1 MLTIAKSGLNAAMH
15 ELKVVSNNVANA
27 SSTGFKASRS
37 NFADI
42 YAVASDAR
50 PQIDRGYGTRIM
62 ESQRTHIQGSLIETG
77 GALDIAI
84 SGEGMFAVRRPETP
98 EDLQFTR
105 NGAIE
110 MTLDGKLVSGDGHEF
125 LSTDLEPITIP
136 FSVEDANGR
145 FRRLSQIMVENDGMV
160 KASYGQGV
168 DFNLAKLGLALFS
181 DESKLAAD
189 GSNYFRAS
197 PGSGAP
203 EVVAPLGARSGPLE
217 PGFLEAANVD
227 ITSELNL
234 MIRAQHAFS
243 GVSRLM
249 QSEVEIV
256 RKFTG

>member
-1 MLTIAKSGLNAAMH
+1 MLAIAKSGLNAALH

-37 NFADI
+37 SFADS
-42 YAVASDAR
+42 YAQASDSR
-50 PQIDRGYGTRIM
+50 PEIDTGYGARIR
-62 ESQRTHIQGSLIETG
+62 ESQRSHVQGSLRETG
-77 GALDIAI
+77 GALDVAVN
-84 SGEGMFAVRRPETP
+84 GEGMFVVRRPETP

-110 MTLDGKLVSGDGHEF
+110 LTLEGKLVSGDGHDF
-125 LSTDLEPITIP
+125 LSDELTPITIP

-145 FRRLSQIMVENDGMV
+145 VRRLSQITVQDDGMI

-181 DESKLAAD
+181 DESKLIAD
-189 GSNYFRAS
+189 GSNYFRTS

-203 EVVAPLGARSGPLE
+203 DIVAPLGVRSGALE

-227 ITSELNL
+227 VTNELNL

-249 QSEVEIV
+249 QSEVEMV

>member
-1 MLTIAKSGLNAAMH
+1 MLTIAKSGLNAALH

-37 NFADI
+37 SFADS
-42 YAVASDAR
+42 YAQASDSR
-50 PQIDRGYGTRIM
+50 PEIDTGYGARIR
-62 ESQRTHIQGSLIETG
+62 ESQRSHVQGSLRETG
-77 GALDIAI
+77 GALDVAVN
-84 SGEGMFAVRRPETP
+84 GEGMFVVRRPEAP

-110 MTLDGKLVSGDGHEF
+110 LTLEGKLVSGDGHEF
-125 LSTDLEPITIP
+125 LSDELTPITIP

-145 FRRLSQIMVENDGMV
+145 VRRLSQITVQDDGMI

-181 DESKLAAD
+181 DESKLIAD
-189 GSNYFRAS
+189 GSNYFRTS

-203 EVVAPLGARSGPLE
+203 DIVAPLGVRSGALE

-227 ITSELNL
+227 VTNELNL

-249 QSEVEIV
+249 QSEVEMV

>member
-37 NFADI
+37 NFSDS
-42 YAVASDAR
+42 YAQASETR
-50 PQIDRGYGTRIM
+50 PEIDKGYGTHIR
-62 ESQRTHIQGSLIETG
+62 EPQRSHAQGSLMETG
-77 GALDIAI
+77 GALDVAVN
-84 SGEGMFAVRRPETP
+84 GEGMFVVRRPETP

-110 MTLDGKLVSGDGHEF
+110 LTLDGKLVSGDGHEF
-125 LSTDLEPITIP
+125 LSADLTPINIP

-145 FRRLSQIMVENDGMV
+145 LRRLSQITVEDDGMI

-181 DESKLAAD
+181 DESKLLAD
-189 GSNYFRAS
+189 GSNYFRSS
-197 PGSGAP
+197 PGSGEP
-203 EVVAPLGARSGPLE
+203 EIVTPLGVRSGALE

-234 MIRAQHAFS
+234 MMRAQHAFS

-249 QSEVEIV
+249 QSEVEMV

>member
-1 MLTIAKSGLNAAMH
+1 MLTIAKSGLDAAMH

-37 NFADI
+37 SFSDS
-42 YAVASDAR
+42 YAQASETR
-50 PQIDRGYGTRIM
+50 PEIDKGYGTHIR
-62 ESQRTHIQGSLIETG
+62 EPQRSHAQGSLMETG
-77 GALDIAI
+77 GALDVAV
-84 SGEGMFAVRRPETP
+84 SGEGMFIVRRPEAP

-110 MTLDGKLVSGDGHEF
+110 LRLDGKLVSGDGHEF
-125 LSTDLEPITIP
+125 LSADLTPITIP

-145 FRRLSQIMVENDGMV
+145 LRRLSQITVEDDGMI

-181 DESKLAAD
+181 DESKLLAD
-189 GSNYFRAS
+189 GSNYFRTS
-197 PGSGAP
+197 PDSGAP
-203 EVVAPLGARSGPLE
+203 EIVTPLGVRSGALE

-234 MIRAQHAFS
+234 MMRAQHAFS
-243 GVSRLM
+243 GVSRLL
-249 QSEVEIV
+249 QSEVEMV

>member
-37 NFADI
+37 SFADS
-42 YAVASDAR
+42 YATSSDTMQ
-50 PQIDRGYGTRIM
+50 QIDKGYGTRVLQ
-62 ESQRTHIQGSLIETG
+62 SQRSHVQGSLRATG
-77 GALDIAI
+77 GALDVAVN
-84 SGEGMFAVRRPETP
+84 GEGMFVVRRPETP

-110 MTLDGKLVSGDGHEF
+110 MTLEGKLVSSDGHEF
-125 LSTDLEPITIP
+125 LSTDLEPITVP
-136 FSVEDANGR
+136 FFVVDDNGR
-145 FRRLSQIMVENDGMV
+145 QRRLSQITVQDDGMV

-168 DFNLAKLGLALFS
+168 DFDLAKIGLALFA
-181 DESKLAAD
+181 DENKLAAD
-189 GSNYFRAS
+189 GSNYFRTS

-203 EVVAPLGARSGPLE
+203 EIVAPLGLRSGPLE
-217 PGFLEAANVD
+217 PGFLETANVD
-227 ITSELNL
+227 ITNELNL